1 MWNLKLMLIMMPTM
15 WSWTLLINCLVW
27 VFIKDQGLCQFKSSL
42 KWTNFEFLNLCCKYW
57 SWLEME
63 WEVLSMWCINK
74 LRIIKL
80 PYGWVIWKITPYPVH
95 LERTKASDI
104 TFWYWI
110 FSPVIKLVFPLT
122 KEIYCYS
129 LDSLYFRQWY
139 DHEQEYPALC
149 GATIGSSNM
158 ITTSAINKGKILI

>member
-1 MWNLKLMLIMMPTM
+1 MWNLKLMLILMPTM

-95 LERTKASDI
+95 LERTKATDYFLI
-104 TFWYWI
+104 TDYWI
-110 FSPVIKLVFPLT
+110 FFSCHKVGFFPNKSILLLFGFIIFLPVLRSRTRVPSTLWS
-122 KEIYCYS
+122 YH
-129 LDSLYFRQWY
+129 W
-139 DHEQEYPALC
+139 
-149 GATIGSSNM
+149 
-158 ITTSAINKGKILI
+158 